1 MKKRI
6 LIVIWF
12 ICMALAALYTGE
24 YLYVCILAVSGV
36 VLVMSGVYCLL
47 SGRHIKSTLKLP
59 RVTEKDS
66 IFQGKLELENQS
78 LWPVF
83 CGKGEV
89 TCNNTFTGEEKNI
102 LLPFSLMGRNEIK
115 CTFEGSSQWCGCLRF
130 SFEKWESGDFLQI
143 FHKKRKG
150 NAHADIV
157 VMPERQTLDLSVL
170 TREGFDM
177 ESFRYSTFRPG
188 DDPGETF
195 DIREYRP
202 GDSVRHTGN

>member
-24 YLYVCILAVSGV
+24 YLYVCVLAVSGV

-47 SGRHIKSTLKLP
+47 SGRCIKSTLKLP

-83 CGKGEV
+83 YGTGEV
-89 TCNNTFTGEEKNI
+89 KCNNTFTGEEKTMQ
-102 LLPFSLMGRNEIK
+102 LPFSLMGRRKSK
-115 CTFEGSSQWCGCLRF
+115 CTFEGSSQWCG
-130 SFEKWESGDFLQI
+130 
-143 FHKKRKG
+143 
-150 NAHADIV
+150 
-157 VMPERQTLDLSVL
+157 
-170 TREGFDM
+170 
-177 ESFRYSTFRPG
+177 
-188 DDPGETF
+188 
-195 DIREYRP
+195 
-202 GDSVRHTGN
+202 

>member
-24 YLYVCILAVSGV
+24 YLYVCVLAVSGV

-47 SGRHIKSTLKLP
+47 SGRCIKSTLKLP

-83 CGKGEV
+83 YGTGEV
-89 TCNNTFTGEEKNI
+89 KCNNTFTRRRKNHAAPVFTDGQKEK
-102 LLPFSLMGRNEIK
+102 
-115 CTFEGSSQWCGCLRF
+115 
-130 SFEKWESGDFLQI
+130 
-143 FHKKRKG
+143 
-150 NAHADIV
+150 
-157 VMPERQTLDLSVL
+157 
-170 TREGFDM
+170 
-177 ESFRYSTFRPG
+177 
-188 DDPGETF
+188 
-195 DIREYRP
+195 
-202 GDSVRHTGN
+202 